1 MMIDIMP
8 DISVQQSLDIR
19 QVKRIE
25 EIEPRSIE
33 RSGTGNHSELDTD
46 KQNNTKKR
54 DTKGHMSNVSPKI
67 QTYNT
72 KGNLA
77 KERPVE
83 IGKKPSRTIDLMV

>member
-1 MMIDIMP
+1 
-8 DISVQQSLDIR
+8 
-19 QVKRIE
+19 
-25 EIEPRSIE
+25 
-33 RSGTGNHSELDTD
+33 
-46 KQNNTKKR
+46 
-54 DTKGHMSNVSPKI
+54 MSNVSPKI